1 MNRKSIQGL
10 SIAAGVVGI
19 IMLAILGNAFL
30 IQGGLDRTQ
39 TGLIA
44 AGVLFVVAVL
54 LVNLVFVMYKRIDTW
69 EMLEVDDGAEGK
81 FVSLSDGQRMHYVSS
96 GTSGESVILI
106 HGLMDSTYSWAKN
119 LDTLAQRY
127 RVYAIDLIGFGFS
140 SRMTERRY
148 SFKYLARTVIEFMD
162 AQQIDRAIL
171 VGHSL
176 GGAVALE
183 VAHDFPSHVSKLVL
197 IAPGTYRL
205 NVPAVANWAARMP
218 VVPRA
223 LASLSTTSPRI
234 RMASFRHALGN
245 PSHMDE
251 KQTTA
256 IVQTTRVKGST
267 DALVAMAASSR
278 ASDLPQGM
286 GSITTPTL
294 IIAGDKDPAV
304 PIKHATWH
312 QQALPNAQLVVLE
325 GKGHIP
331 HVECPDTVNRLM
343 LDFMGE

>member
-1 MNRKSIQGL
+1 MSKKLVQGL
-10 SIAAGVVGI
+10 SIAAGIIGI
-19 IMLAILGNAFL
+19 GMLAVLGNAFW
-30 IQGGLDRTQ
+30 IQGGLDRAQ
-39 TGLIA
+39 TGLIT
-44 AGVLFVVAVL
+44 AGVLVIVAVL
-54 LVNLVFVMYKRIDTW
+54 LINLVFVMYKRIDTW
-69 EMLEVDDGAEGK
+69 EMLEVDEGAEGK
-81 FVSLSDGQRMHYVSS
+81 FISLSDGQRIHYVSNGAS
-96 GTSGESVILI
+96 GKAVILI

-119 LDTLAQRY
+119 LDVLAQNH

-162 AQQIDRAIL
+162 AQKIDRAIL

-183 VAHDFPSHVSKLVL
+183 VAHDYPSRVSKLVL

-205 NVPAVANWAARMP
+205 NFPAVANWAARMP

-223 LASLSTTSPRI
+223 IASLSTTSPRI
-234 RMASFRHALGN
+234 RMASFRHALGD

-256 IVQTTRVKGST
+256 ILQTTRIKGST
-267 DALVAMAASSR
+267 DALVAMAASAR
-278 ASDLPQGM
+278 ASDLPQNLGNV
-286 GSITTPTL
+286 TTPTL

-304 PIKHATWH
+304 PIKHASWH
-312 QQALPNAQLVVLE
+312 QHALPNAQLVVLE